1 MAWINAHKRFGPGG
15 RGAIHNQGIGSFEYP
30 VGSAEIIRLVK
41 KMVETGKAQGPV
53 NQMIEAV
60 AIADAADEA
69 MKSGTSQPILVIKSF
84 PEISIQ

>member
-1 MAWINAHKRFGPGG
+1 MHMSAFGPGG
-15 RGAIHNQGIGSFEYP
+15 RGAIHNQGVGSFEYP

-60 AIADAADEA
+60 AIADAAEVA
-69 MKSGTSQPILVIKSF
+69 MKSGTSQPVRVKKPF
-84 PEISIQ
+84 PKITIQ